1 LHVIENYQNVSLEN
15 LKLNKQLL
23 TAMQDLGYTQALPL
37 QTTVIPRILGGQQ
50 ILCVGHEDSGKT
62 TALVL
67 GVIMRLKYAVEIAPR
82 ALILAPDKEHV
93 TALVQRFE
101 ELSKNTDL
109 RILGVF
115 AGVGLEGHRETI
127 EEGVDI
133 IIGTPDRVLAL
144 YLKSGL
150 NLNRLQQFILDDA
163 ELIVKQGLQSAVHQI
178 TLSLPKCQKIVF
190 TVVMHEKMERLTTFL
205 DFPVMIEIEP
215 ELDTKVVTI
224 PQVVYQVPNYKTK
237 QNLLNLML
245 SDAKEYPKVIVFVN
259 TKLTARNLYKS
270 IERRLSGEVAL
281 LKPPTYEEQGYK
293 TVEEFKKAKK
303 SRILVVA
310 NEIEQFIDLNGIPFL
325 FHFDLPADIELYI
338 NRIDENHYT
347 KNSGAL
353 AITFATDIELI
364 IVKKIEHATGQKM
377 EVVPLPA
384 GLIIEG
390 SRKKKPKKEDETG
403 AEKSADPNQGAFHEK
418 KASNAKDYNLGWKEK
433 EKLYG
438 KKYSSKKYKGY
449 SG

>member
-1 LHVIENYQNVSLEN
+1 
-15 LKLNKQLL
+15 
-23 TAMQDLGYTQALPL
+23 MQDLGYTQALPL
-37 QTTVIPRILGGQQ
+37 QTKVLPRIMGGQQ
-50 ILCVGHEDSGKT
+50 IICIGHEDSGKT
-62 TALVL
+62 TTIAL
-67 GVIMRLKYAVEIAPR
+67 GVIMRLKFAFETAPR
-82 ALILAPDKEHV
+82 ALILVPDRERV
-93 TALVQRFE
+93 LEQVQRFE
-101 ELSKNTDL
+101 ELGKNTGI
-109 RILGVF
+109 RVLGVF
-115 AGVGLEGHRETI
+115 AGVGLEGQRETI
-127 EEGVDI
+127 EEGVDV

-163 ELIVKQGLQSAVHQI
+163 ELIVKQGLQSSVHQI
-178 TLSLPKCQKIVF
+178 TLSLSKCQKMVF
-190 TVVMHEKMERLTTFL
+190 SVVMHEKLERLSNFI
-205 DFPVMIEIEP
+205 DFPVIVEIEP
-215 ELDTKVVTI
+215 ETNVQVVTI
-224 PQVVYQVPNYKTK
+224 PQVLYQVPNYKTK

-245 SDAKEYPKVIVFVN
+245 SDASEYPKVIVFVN

-270 IERRLSGEVAL
+270 IDRRLSGEVAL

-293 TVEEFKKAKK
+293 TVEEFKKAKN

-310 NEIEQFIDLNGIPFL
+310 NEIEQFLDLNGIPFL
-325 FHFDLPADIELYI
+325 FHFDLPADIDLYV
-338 NRIDENHYT
+338 NRTDEKHYV

-353 AITFATDIELI
+353 SITYATDIELI

-377 EVVPLPA
+377 QVEPLPL

-403 AEKSADPNQGAFHEK
+403 EEKSSDSSQGAFHEK
-418 KASNAKDYNLGWKEK
+418 KASNAKDYNMGWKEK
-433 EKLYG
+433 QKLYG